1 MKRTTVVLYLILCGV
16 TTAVGATYQ
25 WTDDK
30 GVINYTDDLNSVPS
44 KYRSTV
50 KKRDDIT
57 TRDPKVRQELLEQER
72 RARQDELNSP
82 RIQPSPNVAPPLR
95 RPHSSNVRP
104 LFRVRRLP
112 AVPRASGSGRTSS
125 AVRSSEC
132 LPERG
137 PGCGDVR

>member
-82 RIQPSPNVAPPLR
+82 RIQPSPNVAPPTPTPPQFERPAPVPGETPPGRSKSERIRENIER
-95 RPHSSNVRP
+95 RQI
-104 LFRVRRLP
+104 
-112 AVPRASGSGRTSS
+112 
-125 AVRSSEC
+125 E
-132 LPERG
+132 
-137 PGCGDVR
+137 